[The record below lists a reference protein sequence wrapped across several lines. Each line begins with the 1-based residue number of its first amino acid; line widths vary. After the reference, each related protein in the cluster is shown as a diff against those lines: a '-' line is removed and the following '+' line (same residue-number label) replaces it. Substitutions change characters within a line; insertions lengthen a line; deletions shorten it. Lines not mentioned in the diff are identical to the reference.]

1 MRDENKGKEK
11 GLKSKA
17 LTQFRLLPR
26 LPKKTGV
33 FGYTLGSSKTIIE
46 SIVEEVVP
54 EEEREEALR
63 EYGIGRFTKI
73 ERRGKTHYVIQKIK
87 DNSLIRYLVN
97 WGRLSSM
104 WPVHLTT
111 ACCSVEFAALSSSR
125 YDPERFGWI
134 PATGSLR
141 QSDILLVEGT
151 VNTKMAPR
159 VRFIY
164 DQMPNPKWVIA
175 MGACA
180 ISGGLYAKDS
190 YNVIQGLDDIIPVD
204 VYVPGCP
211 PRPETLFQALLLLRE
226 KILQSRLE

>member
-1 MRDENKGKEK
+1 MPVTPFPLLGK
-11 GLKSKA
+11 
-17 LTQFRLLPR
+17 LPR
-26 LPKKTGV
+26 KTGV
-33 FGYTLGSSKTIIE
+33 FGYALGSSKSIVE
-46 SIVEEVVP
+46 SIVREVVP
-54 EEEREEALR
+54 EEERERALK
-63 EYGIGRFTKI
+63 EYGV
-73 ERRGKTHYVIQKIK
+73 GKPVKVEKGGATHYILQKIK
-87 DNSLIRYLVN
+87 GNSLVRYLVN
-97 WGRLSSM
+97 WGRLVSL

-134 PATGSLR
+134 PATGTLR
-141 QSDILLVEGT
+141 QSDVLLIEGT
-151 VNTKMAPR
+151 VSGKMAPR

-164 DQMPNPKWVIA
+164 DQMPSPKWVIA

-190 YNVIQGLDDIIPVD
+190 YNVLQGLDDLIPVD

-226 KILQSRLE
+226 KILRSRLE